1 MTIGEIVGLIIML
14 GIMLFLW
21 VCIRIGSDDK

>member
-1 MTIGEIVGLIIML
+1 MTIGEIIGLILML
-14 GIMLFLW
+14 GMMLFLW